1 MVKLNYL
8 ASPPL
13 VVAYAI
19 AGSLK
24 VDLFKDPLG
33 TGSDGKPVYLK
44 DIWPSNKEID
54 QVIGDVLTPAMFK
67 ARYSNVFDGPEE
79 WREIDTGSGMTYIW
93 NPPSTYVQYP
103 PFFTEHGKA
112 SARERACSSV

>member
-24 VDLFKDPLG
+24 VDLYKDPLG
-33 TGSDGKPVYLK
+33 IGNDGKPVYLQ
-44 DIWPSNKEID
+44 DIRPSNKENE
-54 QVIGDVLTPAMFK
+54 QVIGAVLPPAMVE
-67 ARYSNVFDGPEE
+67 ARSSTVFEGPEE
-79 WREIDTGSGMTYIW
+79 WPTIDARSAITELS
-93 NPPSTYVQYP
+93 NPISPLVQ
-103 PFFTEHGKA
+103 
-112 SARERACSSV
+112 

>member
-67 ARYSNVFDGPEE
+67 ARYSNVFEGPEA
-79 WREIDTGSGMTYIW
+79 WREIDTGRSG
-93 NPPSTYVQYP
+93 
-103 PFFTEHGKA
+103 EHKSELQSLMRHSYA
-112 SARERACSSV
+112 VFWV

>member
-24 VDLFKDPLG
+24 VDLYKDPLG
-33 TGSDGKPVYLK
+33 IGNDGKPVYLK
-44 DIWPSNKEID
+44 DIWPSNKEIE
-54 QVIGDVLTPAMFK
+54 QVIGDVLTPAMFE
-67 ARYSNVFDGPEE
+67 ARYSNVFEGPEE
-79 WREIDTGSGMTYIW
+79 RSEERRVGKEGV
-93 NPPSTYVQYP
+93 STCRSRWAPY
-103 PFFTEHGKA
+103 H
-112 SARERACSSV
+112 